1 MSTLGL
7 LHSFWEIT
15 KFSPLFNGHKLAVN
29 PSSLLLFMAISWIP
43 QPMHCSIFIFQAFC
57 RTELTPW
64 TCRCINRK
72 SPLRTKMSAIE
83 NHHMQRICTIRHG
96 EMKRSTAHGTIVT
109 NLGLCTSCSKAVLQ
123 ASRSIHQIKPTNA
136 HGQQWL
142 AATTTA

>member
-1 MSTLGL
+1 MNT
-7 LHSFWEIT
+7 
-15 KFSPLFNGHKLAVN
+15 
-29 PSSLLLFMAISWIP
+29 
-43 QPMHCSIFIFQAFC
+43 QPMHCSILIFQAFC

-64 TCRCINRK
+64 TCRCINKK
-72 SPLRTKMSAIE
+72 SPLPPWQDSMLFFRVQWWFLQIFKFEMRREAKGCAIVNALRTKMSAVE

-109 NLGLCTSCSKAVLQ
+109 NVGLCTSCSKAVLQ

-142 AATTTA
+142 AATATA